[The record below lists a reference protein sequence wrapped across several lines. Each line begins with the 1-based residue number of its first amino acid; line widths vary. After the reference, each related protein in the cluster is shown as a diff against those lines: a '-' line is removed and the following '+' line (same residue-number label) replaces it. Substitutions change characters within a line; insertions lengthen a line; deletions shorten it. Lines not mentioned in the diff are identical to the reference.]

1 MEINKEIE
9 RKYFFAISIPTRN
22 RSEFLKS
29 GIINQLPKLKEL
41 NIGVYIFDNSDD
53 ELTKNLINSY
63 LGKYNNIFYLKNKE
77 VLTYGEN
84 TSQAFL
90 VPNTKYLVV
99 MGDGLILD
107 IDYLSEII
115 EILKNKNPDFLIL
128 NSRVKSQQSKEYIDK
143 LEFFKELTWH
153 CTLIGSTI
161 FNSELIK
168 IGKEKG
174 IFLKYEKSD
183 FIQLGILFESLNYKK
198 EIYGIFLS
206 KLLLKVNSLKKI
218 SYWKKNTF
226 DIFGYKWIQ
235 FIENLPNVY
244 DRYKKEVILSHG
256 IKSNLFTL
264 RGFLNLRLE
273 NGFGINEYRKYKNIF
288 YQITDIN
295 RIIILLISIIPIF
308 ILKIVKKTYQLMKG
322 MKKL

>member
-9 RKYFFAISIPTRN
+9 KKYFFAISIPTRN

-29 GIINQLPKLKEL
+29 GIINQLPKLKKL

-53 ELTKNLINSY
+53 ELTKKLINSY
-63 LGKYNNIFYLKNKE
+63 LDKYSNVFYLKNKE

-99 MGDGLILD
+99 MGDSLILD

-128 NSRVKSQQSKEYIDK
+128 NSRVKSQKSKEYIDK

-206 KLLLKVNSLKKI
+206 KLLLKANSLKKT

-308 ILKIVKKTYQLMKG
+308 ILKILKKTYQLMKG